1 MDRETFTLAV
11 EQHQN
16 MIYRLALHT
25 LGTAQDAD
33 DAVQEVFLR
42 LFRWEKGFEGPE
54 HLRRWLLRVT
64 VNYCRDVLK
73 SPWRRRRLSLDEL
86 PEPPVFDRF
95 EEEELYQAVMA
106 LPEKYRTVLDLFY
119 YEDLSVREIAG
130 LLHVKESAVTTRL
143 DRARK
148 KLKKQLGEVWQDE
161 Q

>member
-1 MDRETFTLAV
+1 MDRETFTRAV

-16 MIYRLALHT
+16 MIYRLALHM
-25 LGTAQDAD
+25 LGSAQDAD

-42 LFRWEKGFEGPE
+42 LFRWEKDFESPE
-54 HLRRWLLRVT
+54 HLRRWLLRVA
-64 VNYCRDVLK
+64 VNHCKDVLK
-73 SPWRRRRLSLDEL
+73 SPWRRRRLSLEEL
-86 PEPPVFDRF
+86 PEPPVFDSF
-95 EEEELYQAVMA
+95 EEGELYEAVMA

-119 YEDLSVREIAG
+119 YEDLSVKEIAG
-130 LLHVKESAVTTRL
+130 LLHVKGSAVTTRL